1 MRGDTFMSISE
12 NKNRRYFGTD
22 GIRDI
27 ANRNNM
33 TPEFA
38 LKVGRAFVSSLKKLG
53 YKNINILVG
62 RDTRYSGAMIQAALV
77 SGINSAG
84 ANVTDMGVVP
94 TPGVSYT
101 LSNNSYSGGV
111 IISASHN
118 PAEYNGIK
126 LFNSN
131 GYKLTDEDELLV
143 EEMLNFE
150 HSENRPIREKIGV
163 IISGLHHCEDYQ
175 KMLITL
181 LSIVNK
187 QDFKI
192 TVDAANGAAS
202 YFVGPIFENWKANV
216 CLLANNPNGLNI
228 NDGVGVT
235 HMNFICEATIKNASK
250 LGIAYDGDTD
260 RVLMCDCK
268 GRIIDGDIMLWILAR
283 WLASEKKLGS
293 GVVATVMSN
302 MILEDLLKEENIKVF
317 RCGVGDRYVMEEM
330 RRTKSRLGGEQ
341 SGHLIAQD
349 YANTG
354 DGLSSGILFLKAIED
369 LDEDISTLVDR
380 FDRYPQILAN
390 VEIKNKKTIM
400 DSSKLKV
407 QLEKAENMLLGKGRV
422 LLRPS
427 GTEPLIRIF
436 VESRSE
442 ELNNK
447 IASMLKETIEAISME
462 NNSES
467 I

>member
-1 MRGDTFMSISE
+1 MSIKE
-12 NKNRRYFGTD
+12 NKNRKYFGTD

-27 ANRNNM
+27 ANTNNM

-38 LKVGRAFVSSLKKLG
+38 LKVGRAFTLFLKKKG
-53 YKNINILVG
+53 YNDINVLMG
-62 RDTRYSGAMIQAALV
+62 RDTRLSGRMIQAALTA
-77 SGINSAG
+77 GINSAG

-126 LFNSN
+126 LFNSS
-131 GYKLTDEDELLV
+131 GYKLTDEDEVLV
-143 EEMLNFE
+143 EEMLCLE
-150 HSENRPIREKIGV
+150 DSENRPIGEKIGV
-163 IISGLHHCEDYQ
+163 SINGVNHCEDYQ
-175 KMLITL
+175 KMLINL
-181 LSIVNK
+181 LNVVDK
-187 QDFKI
+187 QNFKI

-202 YFVGPIFENWKANV
+202 YFVGPIFKNWKDSV
-216 CLLANNPNGLNI
+216 CLLANTPNGLNI

-235 HMNFICEATIKNASK
+235 HMDFICESTVRNGSK

-268 GRIIDGDIMLWILAR
+268 GRVIDGDIMLWVLAR
-283 WLASEKKLGS
+283 WLSSEKKLGS

-302 MILEDLLKEENIKVF
+302 MILEDLLEEENIKVF
-317 RCGVGDRYVMEEM
+317 RCDVGDRYVMEAM

-341 SGHLIAQD
+341 SGHIIAQD

-354 DGLSSGILFLKAIED
+354 DGLSAGILFLKAIEELNVD
-369 LDEDISTLVDR
+369 LSTLVDK
-380 FDRYPQILAN
+380 FDRYPQILDN
-390 VEIKNKKTIM
+390 IKIENKKTIM
-400 DSSKLKV
+400 NSSKLKCH
-407 QLEKAENMLLGKGRV
+407 LKKAEKMLLGKGRV

-442 ELNNK
+442 ELNKK
-447 IASMLKETIEAISME
+447 IASMLKETIQEISME
-462 NNSES
+462 NNSER